1 EVPPNRLYAS
11 DIRPERLDYLTSELG
26 IQRCDTN
33 RAALERGEV
42 AVIAVKPQDA
52 PVLLRD
58 MQAAATPGNL
68 IISVA
73 AGVRTTTIEAALP
86 PGVPVVRVMPNTP
99 AFVLEGMA
107 VLARGQHASLDHE
120 AVARRIFECV
130 GRVQSLPE
138 SKMDA

>member
-1 EVPPNRLYAS
+1 
-11 DIRPERLDYLTSELG
+11 
-26 IQRCDTN
+26 
-33 RAALERGEV
+33 EV

-52 PVLLRD
+52 PVLLQD

-138 SKMDA
+138 SKMDAVTALSGSGPGFVALVIEALADGGVAAGLPRDTALELAAQ